1 MVLTLI
7 ENEYKYFH
15 LSSFLS
21 FFPHRYMR
29 TKTSKIVQLQT
40 DKESEM
46 IPEDADQHA
55 NQMKQILNAL
65 FRAARDKQHH
75 TQGILSSSILTVSD
89 VMEAATSRNEI
100 FLNLKKRTKLTF
112 GKNEKLFFYIAD
124 YFRYFDLM
132 LYISLTHKFLF
143 SNIV

>member
-7 ENEYKYFH
+7 ENEYKYFQ
-15 LSSFLS
+15 LFFLS

-112 GKNEKLFFYIAD
+112 GKKKKYFF
-124 YFRYFDLM
+124 
-132 LYISLTHKFLF
+132 ISLIISDILISLCTYL
-143 SNIV
+143 